1 MLKTERDQLQKQ
13 EDDNAAKPKV
23 PGRRILSPVLAKSL
37 GDLRANIETTKASI
51 RAHDLDRQDRLRQ
64 LDAANRQIQVYQGR
78 LEGGPANQQKYLE
91 MMREHEMAAQKYQD
105 LEKKQGV
112 ADSTKNIIVRKAG
125 ENLEVLDPPSL
136 PQSPT
141 APNRWLITGIGVGV
155 GLMTGVLLAG
165 IREMKDGSLK
175 NLKDV
180 RAYTN
185 LPVLSSI
192 PLLEND
198 LLVQRKR
205 RMVYL
210 GWSAAVILGVL
221 AVSGSIY
228 YHFVQS

>member
-1 MLKTERDQLQKQ
+1 
-13 EDDNAAKPKV
+13 
-23 PGRRILSPVLAKSL
+23 
-37 GDLRANIETTKASI
+37 
-51 RAHDLDRQDRLRQ
+51 
-64 LDAANRQIQVYQGR
+64 
-78 LEGGPANQQKYLE
+78 